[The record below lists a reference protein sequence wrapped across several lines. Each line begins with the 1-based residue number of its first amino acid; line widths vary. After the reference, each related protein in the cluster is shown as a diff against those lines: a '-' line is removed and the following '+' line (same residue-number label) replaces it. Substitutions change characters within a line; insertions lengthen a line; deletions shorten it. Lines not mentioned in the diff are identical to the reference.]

1 VPLLNAS
8 LGRLLDLVL
17 LPFRHLPPL
26 AGLAVVALL
35 TAIGVLLVFR
45 ATSDQRRLQA
55 VRRQLQATVFEV
67 RLFHDDPGAVF
78 RALGE
83 GLRHQAMYL
92 RLTIVPAACT
102 VVLLTPV
109 VAQLQSVY
117 GYEGLQP
124 GRPALVMV
132 HLREGFRPAAAE
144 GAGVSLEVPEGIH
157 VQTPGVWIPATH
169 EFVWR
174 LAPAVPGEYV
184 LHVRVGGERVSK
196 TLDASAAVRRRS
208 AVRPGRR
215 VVQQLR
221 YPAEPPLPTE
231 GPLAAIRVTYPE
243 RHIAVLG
250 WRVHWALA
258 YAALSMV
265 CALALRRR
273 LGVVL

>member
-17 LPFRHLPPL
+17 LPFRQLPPL
-26 AGLAVVALL
+26 AGLAVVSLL

-67 RLFHDDPGAVF
+67 RLFHADPVAVF

-92 RLTIVPAACT
+92 RLTILPAACT
-102 VVLLTPV
+102 LVLLTPV

-117 GYEGLQP
+117 GYQGLQP
-124 GRPALVMV
+124 GRPALVTA
-132 HLREGFRPAAAE
+132 HLRPGFQPAPAG
-144 GAGVSLEVPEGIH
+144 GAGVSLEVPAGIH
-157 VQTPGVWIPATH
+157 VQTAGVWIPATH
-169 EFVWR
+169 ELVWR
-174 LAPAVPGEYV
+174 LVPAWPGAYV

-196 TLDASAAVRRRS
+196 TLDASAAVKRRS

-221 YPAEPPLPTE
+221 YPAEPPLPAE
-231 GPLAAIRVTYPE
+231 GPLAAIRVSYPE
-243 RHIAVLG
+243 RRIAVLG
-250 WRVHWALA
+250 WRVHWVLA
-258 YAALSMV
+258 YAVLSMV